1 MTKALQPKTRVNTE
15 NMVDTGKYSF
25 CMGCPAEGCKSCV
38 EGAKVVLFVTGLC
51 PRRCFYCPV
60 SEHKFGAD
68 DVYADEWK
76 LSKDPAQADQE
87 LLEECRLIEAK
98 GAGITGGDPLATLA
112 KTTHY
117 IQLLKKQFGKAFH
130 IHLYTSLNLLTQKTL
145 EQLHDAGLDEI
156 RFHPDLQDSKLWERL
171 ILTKQFC
178 GDAGIEIPAIPG
190 LEKETRALL
199 DFLGTNCP
207 HIRFINFNELEFSD
221 TEAKHYTLGEK
232 GFVPKDRYSYAVK
245 GSAEMTFKLM
255 QYCRKKQFPFS
266 VYFCTSKLK
275 DAVQLRER
283 LKRRAKNVALPFDEI
298 TKDGVLI
305 RGVLTGSNVGGN
317 ILSLRAS
324 LLKLLNLQ
332 EHELVYDPQKNRLL
346 MDKKLVKKHKKMVK
360 QLGLT
365 PSIVAEYPTWDA
377 MEVEIDFL

>member
-1 MTKALQPKTRVNTE
+1 
-15 NMVDTGKYSF
+15 
-25 CMGCPAEGCKSCV
+25 
-38 EGAKVVLFVTGLC
+38 
-51 PRRCFYCPV
+51 
-60 SEHKFGAD
+60 
-68 DVYADEWK
+68 
-76 LSKDPAQADQE
+76 
-87 LLEECRLIEAK
+87 
-98 GAGITGGDPLATLA
+98 LA

-171 ILTKQFC
+171 ILTKQFG

-190 LEKETRALL
+190 LEKETQALL
-199 DFLGTNCP
+199 DYLGVNCP

-232 GFVPKDRYSYAVK
+232 GFATKDRYSYAVK
-245 GSAEMTFKLM
+245 GSAEMTFKMM
-255 QYCRKKQFPFS
+255 QYCKKKQFPFS

-298 TKDGVLI
+298 TEDGVLI
-305 RGVLTGSNVGGN
+305 RGVLTSNNV
-317 ILSLRAS
+317 LSQRES

-332 EHELVYDPQKNRLL
+332 EYELVYDPKKNRLL
-346 MDKKLVKKHKKMVK
+346 IDKKLVKKHKKMMK

>member
-1 MTKALQPKTRVNTE
+1 M
-15 NMVDTGKYSF
+15 
-25 CMGCPAEGCKSCV
+25 
-38 EGAKVVLFVTGLC
+38 LFVTGLC

-60 SEHKFGAD
+60 SEHKFGTD

-117 IQLLKKQFGKAFH
+117 IQLLKKQFGKSFH

-156 RFHPDLQDSKLWERL
+156 RFHPDLQDSKFWERL

-178 GDAGIEIPAIPG
+178 GDVGIEIPAIPG
-190 LEKETRALL
+190 LEKETQALL
-199 DFLGTNCP
+199 DYLGVNCP

-232 GFVPKDRYSYAVK
+232 GYWILTRSSEDKANSTRYEIVDSYIK
-245 GSAEMTFKLM
+245 NMESNLKSGD
-255 QYCRKKQFPFS
+255 
-266 VYFCTSKLK
+266 SKPLQDSNKNIRPLK
-275 DAVQLRER
+275 
-283 LKRRAKNVALPFDEI
+283 
-298 TKDGVLI
+298 
-305 RGVLTGSNVGGN
+305 
-317 ILSLRAS
+317 
-324 LLKLLNLQ
+324 
-332 EHELVYDPQKNRLL
+332 
-346 MDKKLVKKHKKMVK
+346 
-360 QLGLT
+360 
-365 PSIVAEYPTWDA
+365 
-377 MEVEIDFL
+377 